1 MSTTESALVFI
12 AINSFLWTL
21 SLVNLQMDLREIRR
35 TMRDVV
41 DADLKDSTAQRDSKL

>member
-12 AINSFLWTL
+12 AINSFFWTL

-35 TMRDVV
+35 TYEAAKQHGR
-41 DADLKDSTAQRDSKL
+41 